1 MATDLRDSLLA
12 VSDDS
17 RSSHRYQRID
27 GIQVPSSSLASA
39 MSKGKFN
46 VDLDNPSA
54 VYLPGQVVNGRVL
67 LHLDTAETVRG
78 ELNNF
83 KHFMIAN
90 TQLTLST
97 MSQPSASNVSANVKF
112 NGPNPSRWAVIH
124 APSTTRPAR
133 ITSNSPFCSSAA
145 AVSGRLNSQFS
156 VFLEMQT
163 TCDV

>member
-1 MATDLRDSLLA
+1 LDVMATDLRDSLLA

-27 GIQVPSSSLASA
+27 GIQVPSSSLTSA

-78 ELNNF
+78 EL
-83 KHFMIAN
+83 HFSFYDRH
-90 TQLTLST
+90 TQLTLLT
-97 MSQPSASNVSANVKF
+97 MSQPSASNVSAKVKF

-133 ITSNSPFCSSAA
+133 ITSNSPFCSLAA
-145 AVSGRLNSQFS
+145 AVS
-156 VFLEMQT
+156 
-163 TCDV
+163 

>member
-1 MATDLRDSLLA
+1 MEWRALDVMATDLRDSLLA

-27 GIQVPSSSLASA
+27 GIHQVPSSSLASA

-83 KHFMIAN
+83 KHFYDRQHAADSFDNVAAISVECVGKCEVQWSESESVGRD
-90 TQLTLST
+90 TRTVYYQ
-97 MSQPSASNVSANVKF
+97 ASENYFQQSILLF
-112 NGPNPSRWAVIH
+112 GSSGEW
-124 APSTTRPAR
+124 TT
-133 ITSNSPFCSSAA
+133 
-145 AVSGRLNSQFS
+145 
-156 VFLEMQT
+156 
-163 TCDV
+163 